1 MKQQIKDE
9 IYKYVQTL
17 DLTEEEIGEI
27 DTYVNSMLEYLEPI
41 FISQDNIVENDEL
54 FQTFKKLVNEQ
65 LGE

>member
-9 IYKYVQTL
+9 IYKYIQTL

-41 FISQDNIVENDEL
+41 FISLCLIN
-54 FQTFKKLVNEQ
+54 
-65 LGE
+65 